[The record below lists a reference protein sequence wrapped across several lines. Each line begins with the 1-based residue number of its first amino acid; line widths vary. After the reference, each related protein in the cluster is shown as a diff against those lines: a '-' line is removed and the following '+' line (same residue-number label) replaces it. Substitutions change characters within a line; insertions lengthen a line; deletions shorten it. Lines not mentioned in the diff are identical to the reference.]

1 MALKHPGL
9 YGDLG
14 KKSSDLLN
22 KEFPDRVKLEVK
34 TKSNNGVSFEGNL
47 TKNPA
52 DNTIYGLINPK
63 YKHGAH
69 GLTVGASLD
78 SKRSLKVEATA
89 EDLVPGLKTT
99 ITGHADTESLTFDA
113 EYKHEYLTLGGS
125 VNVLSP
131 KGNKVTASSVFGYEG
146 FAVGLQAEY
155 VYDKWQNING
165 VASYTHPDYV
175 GTLFAKVNTHT
186 ASNILGLTF
195 HHRINPRASIATEA
209 SLDVNK
215 SSESPKIVVGGSYD
229 LLDSPTVVK
238 GKVDTEGK
246 VALSYA
252 HRINKYARLI
262 LGSTINTN
270 NFSASGNHTFG
281 LTLSIND

>member
-14 KKSSDLLN
+14 KKSSDLLS
-22 KEFPDRVKLEVK
+22 KDFPDKVKLEVK
-34 TKSNNGVSFEGNL
+34 TKSNNGVSFEGNI
-47 TKNPA
+47 TRNA
-52 DNTIYGLINPK
+52 DHSIFGLLNPK
-63 YKHGAH
+63 YRHGAH
-69 GLTVGASLD
+69 GVTVGASVD
-78 SKRSLKVEATA
+78 TKRALKVEATL
-89 EDLVPGLKTT
+89 EDLVPGLKGTL
-99 ITGHADTESLTFDA
+99 TGHADSESLTFDA
-113 EYKHEYLTLGGS
+113 EYKHEYLTLAGS

-155 VYDKWQNING
+155 VYDKWQNVNG

-175 GTLFAKVNTHT
+175 GTLFARVNTHN
-186 ASNILGLTF
+186 ASNILGLSF
-195 HHRINPRASIATEA
+195 HHRINSRASIATEA

-215 SSESPKIVVGGSYD
+215 SAESPKIVVGGSYD
-229 LLDSPTVVK
+229 LVDSPTTVK
-238 GKVDTEGK
+238 GKVDTEGR
-246 VALSYA
+246 VSLSYA
-252 HRINKYARLI
+252 HRLNQHARLI
-262 LGSTINTN
+262 LGSSINTN

>member
-1 MALKHPGL
+1 MTTKHPGL
-9 YGDLG
+9 YSDLG
-14 KKSSDLLN
+14 KKSSDLLT
-22 KEFPDRVKLEVK
+22 KEFPDKVKLEVK
-34 TKSNNGVSFEGNL
+34 TKTNNGVSFEGNI
-47 TKNPA
+47 TRNP
-52 DNTIYGLINPK
+52 DHSVYGLFNPK

-69 GLTVGASLD
+69 GLTVGVSVD
-78 SKRSLKVEATA
+78 TKRALKVEATA

-99 ITGHADTESLTFDA
+99 LTGHADSESLTFDA

-175 GTLFAKVNTHT
+175 GTLFARVNTHAAT
-186 ASNILGLTF
+186 NVLGLTF
-195 HHRINPRASIATEA
+195 HHRFSNRATIATEA

-229 LLDSPTVVK
+229 LADSPTTVK
-238 GKVDTEGK
+238 GKVDTEGR
-246 VALSYA
+246 VSLSYA
-252 HRINKYARLI
+252 HRLNKYARLI
-262 LGSTINTN
+262 LGSSINTN

-281 LTLSIND
+281 LTLAIND

>member
-1 MALKHPGL
+1 MAFKHPGL

-14 KKSSDLLN
+14 KKSSDLLT
-22 KEFPDRVKLEVK
+22 KEFPDKTKLEVK
-34 TKSNNGVSFEGNL
+34 TKSNNGVSFEGNI
-47 TKNPA
+47 TRNA
-52 DNTIYGLINPK
+52 DHSIYGLLNPK

-69 GLTVGASLD
+69 GITVGASVD
-78 SKRSLKVEATA
+78 TKRALKVEATA

-99 ITGHADTESLTFDA
+99 ITGHADTESLTLEA

-131 KGNKVTASSVFGYEG
+131 KGNRVTASSVFGYEG

-175 GTLFAKVNTHT
+175 GTLFARVNTHAAT
-186 ASNILGLTF
+186 NILGLSF
-195 HHRINPRASIATEA
+195 HHRINPRATIATEA
-209 SLDVNK
+209 ALDVNK
-215 SSESPKIVVGGSYD
+215 SSESPKIVVGGAYD
-229 LLDSPTVVK
+229 LLDSPTTVK
-238 GKVDTEGK
+238 GKVDTEGR
-246 VALSYA
+246 VSLSYA
-252 HRINKYARLI
+252 HRLNRYARLI
-262 LGSTINTN
+262 LGSSINTN